1 MKNIIFKGKDQDYI
15 FKYNPYHGKDG
26 RFSSRDEHTTFSPGK
41 DQRTAARSIDNEN
54 TRRKKEGMNQLVS
67 GAYSTIGKQDYS
79 TVRANYLKDQAAKIN
94 PIQQMPKPLS
104 AGQPVDWLSMDDD
117 TLMENL
123 EKYMPGIHDVATKGW
138 ASNHPPSEY
147 IDTKKNGDMVLT
159 DIYAARG
166 YHAKP
171 EIMSKDDIKDYIKTN
186 NTPELYRGMG
196 NSSSGQSGADKQT
209 RFAEDDLHFAG
220 LGVLGNGTYA
230 AETPKNNPARYNTG
244 LSVARSYARGGGG
257 DLTGTCVRMT
267 LKKGTKTASVET
279 IRKEQRD
286 FRAKLNGDI
295 DIEKDFLQQ
304 LFDITEDTGRF
315 AALRGYEAWYD
326 NTGNSSGASPIE
338 PYWVVVNRG
347 QIIIQKER
355 YDA

>member
-26 RFSSRDEHTTFSPGK
+26 RFSSRDNHTTFSPGK
-41 DQRTAARSIDNEN
+41 DKRTAARSIDNEN
-54 TRRKKEGMNQLVS
+54 ARRKKEGMNQLVS
-67 GAYSTIGKQDYS
+67 GAYSTIGKHDYS
-79 TVRANYLKDQAAKIN
+79 TVRANYLKDQAAK
-94 PIQQMPKPLS
+94 QKPAKKIAKPVS
-104 AGQPVDWLSMDDD
+104 AGKPVDWENMDDD
-117 TLMENL
+117 TFVKGL
-123 EKYMPGIHDVATKGW
+123 EKYMPGITDITNNGW
-138 ASNHPPSEY
+138 AKDHARHDY
-147 IDTKKNGDMVLT
+147 VDTKKNGDMVLT
-159 DIYAARG
+159 DIYTARG

-171 EIMSKDDIKDYIKTN
+171 EMMSKDDIKDYIKTN

-196 NSSSGQSGADKQT
+196 KSSSGQSGADKQT

-244 LSVARSYARGGGG
+244 LRVARSYAQQGGG

-267 LKKGTKTASVET
+267 LKKGTKTASIET
-279 IRKEQRD
+279 IKKEQKG
-286 FRAKLNGDI
+286 FYMKL
-295 DIEKDFLQQ
+295 LSSSSVSPQQ
-304 LFDITEDTGRF
+304 RKKLLDITDDIGRF

-326 NTGNSSGASPIE
+326 NTGMHSGGTPIS